1 MVSIFQFTIW
11 KYGNSGSLLRTHSHR
26 LNKIHCVWGH
36 SRPFVFQCPVLS
48 TVPGTEDVLQ

>member
-36 SRPFVFQCPVLS
+36 SRPFVFQFPVLS